1 MFSVPDILVVSV
13 LALLLFG
20 PDRLPKVM
28 RQAGKFMRD
37 VQNTSQSFISEMER
51 AADVAEHPVPVPAK
65 LEPLEP
71 QPEGA
76 ETAEAVPHA
85 ADPHEDL
92 PEGYVVPDEY
102 ESPEAYE
109 DVEEPAESPAEPV
122 APSAYAIAR
131 QNPVVIDEHETLATP
146 SEHEGLESDDAHAAA
161 PAEAKGL
168 SLDGSV

>member
-13 LALLLFG
+13 LALMLFG

-71 QPEGA
+71 EPEA
-76 ETAEAVPHA
+76 ETAEEPAHA

-109 DVEEPAESPAEPV
+109 DVEEPAKDPDEPA

-131 QNPVVIDEHETLATP
+131 QNPVVVEEDETLATP
-146 SEHEGLESDDAHAAA
+146 AEHEGLVLDEAHPAA
-161 PAEAKGL
+161 PADAKA
-168 SLDGSV
+168 SS